1 MKETRFVVVDI
12 ETTGHSPQQDRIIQ
26 IGAVLVQDGEIIE
39 RFTSFVNPQ
48 MNIPPFI
55 ESLTGISDEMVAL
68 APTLEQVIPELLH
81 MLEGSYFVAHNVQ
94 FDLSFLQ
101 AQLDEVGYHPFKG
114 PILDTVELSRLLL
127 PNEESYKLQQLAESF
142 NFQHDRPHQADSD
155 AEVTAL
161 LLLKMIHKL
170 EGLPLVTLQKLKEI
184 TTRLKSDFNTLL
196 EPIISK
202 RLTSYNE
209 EVEQDFDIYRQ
220 LAIRKKTVEANGEEE
235 VLITQSQLKDFVEDT
250 FTNLSEMKKKF
261 PNYAVR
267 TGQLEMIEAV
277 SDAYESRSHLLV
289 EAGTGTGKS
298 LGYLIP
304 SVFYAKTYGR
314 RVVVS
319 THTILLQQQLIDSDI
334 PALKSMLPF
343 TFKAAL
349 LKGRSHYLCL
359 RKFEQRLQNHLDD
372 NYDTL
377 LSKGQI
383 LIWLTETTTGDVE
396 ELNLPSGGRSFWLE
410 IQSEPNSC
418 SGPQC
423 PWFSRCFYQHA
434 KKMAQK
440 ADIIITN
447 HALLFTDVAQNHS
460 IIPSYS
466 QAVIDEAH
474 HFEDV
479 ASNHLGVS
487 IDFHQMAFLFN
498 RLANSKQAISSVF
511 GKCGQVPAADE
522 KQSLEMKIETC
533 KFEIDE
539 LFRMLHSYVIKM
551 KKSSSTEVGRLSYRY
566 CAPNEHGS
574 LWQSILEC
582 GLRVYTFLK
591 ELNRQLE
598 YYVQHLNDNVDDLS
612 WEDRGTIADFQGVTN
627 DFEETKQI
635 IEQLLLEYDP
645 NAVYWIEIEEKGAK
659 NATYLFKKQVQLKE
673 TLADEFFA
681 KKDSVIL
688 TSATLSVKES
698 FSYFIERLGLED
710 FGPKSLI
717 IPSPFDYRSQ
727 SKLYIPTDT
736 FSINEEPEL
745 FVSDIAEKIIKIA
758 HVTKG
763 RMLILFTSFKMLKQ
777 TYQIIKERMG
787 EDEFYLIGQ
796 GINSGSRTKLIKTF
810 KQSDQAILFGTSSFW
825 EGIDIPGED
834 LSCLVI
840 IRLPFSPPDDP
851 VLQARSEHMKLEGKN
866 PFMNLAL
873 PQAIIRFKQGVGR
886 LIRSEGDRGVIVVMD
901 QRVNSTRYG
910 KMFLLSVEDVPVLK
924 VNTNELLTDLKD
936 WYQS

>member
-12 ETTGHSPQQDRIIQ
+12 ETTGHSAQQDRIIQ

-48 MNIPPFI
+48 MKIPPFI

-68 APTLEQVIPELLH
+68 APTFEQVIPELLQ

-101 AQLDEVGYHPFKG
+101 AQLDEVGYLPFQG

-170 EGLPLVTLQKLKEI
+170 EGLPLITLQKLKEI
-184 TTRLKSDFNTLL
+184 TMGLKSNFDNLL
-196 EPIISK
+196 DPLISK
-202 RLTSYNE
+202 KLTSLNE
-209 EVEQDFDIYRQ
+209 EDEHNFDIYRQ
-220 LAIRKKTVEANGEEE
+220 IAIRKKTQEVSAEEE
-235 VLITQSQLKDFVEDT
+235 VLIAQPELKSFVEDI
-250 FTNLSEMKKKF
+250 FTNLSEMKKIF
-261 PNYAVR
+261 PNYTVR

-277 SDAYESRSHLLV
+277 SDAYENRSHLLV

-304 SVFYAKTYGR
+304 SVFYAKTFGR

-319 THTILLQQQLIDSDI
+319 THTILLQQQLLDRDI
-334 PALKSMLPF
+334 PALKKMLLF
-343 TFKAAL
+343 TFKVAL

-359 RKFEQRLQNHLDD
+359 RKFEQKLQSHIDD

-440 ADIIITN
+440 ADVIITN

-487 IDFHQMAFLFN
+487 TDFHQMAFLFN
-498 RLANSKQAISSVF
+498 RLANSKESIFSLYE
-511 GKCGQVPAADE
+511 KCGQVPTIE
-522 KQSLEMKIETC
+522 KKALEMKIETC

-539 LFRMLHSYVIKM
+539 LFRMLHSYVLKM
-551 KKSSSTEVGRLSYRY
+551 KKSSTEVGRLSYRY
-566 CAPNEHGS
+566 CAPNEQGS

-582 GLRVYTFLK
+582 GLRVHTFLK
-591 ELNRQLE
+591 ELNEQLQQ
-598 YYVQHLNDNVDDLS
+598 YVQKLNDNIDNLS
-612 WEDRGTIADFQGVTN
+612 WENRGTITDFQGVTN
-627 DFEETKQI
+627 DFEEMKQN

-673 TLADEFFA
+673 TLADEFFT

-717 IPSPFDYRSQ
+717 ISSPFDYSSQ

-736 FSINEEPEL
+736 FSINEQPDL
-745 FVSDIAEKIIKIA
+745 FVSDIAEKIIRLA

-763 RMLILFTSFKMLKQ
+763 RMLILFTSYKMLKE
-777 TYQIIKERMG
+777 TYQIIKDRME

-840 IRLPFSPPDDP
+840 VRLPFSPPDDP

-886 LIRSEGDRGVIVVMD
+886 LIRSESDRGVIVVMD
-901 QRVNSTRYG
+901 QRVTSTRYG
-910 KMFLLSVEDVPVLK
+910 KMFLQSIADVPVLK
-924 VNTNELLTDLKD
+924 MNTNELLTDLKE
-936 WYQS
+936 WYRS